1 MSLKLIWEKGVFLL
15 TVDSI
20 NVFYGEVQILRQV
33 SFDIQEKETV
43 SLLGSN
49 GAGKT
54 TTVNTISG
62 ILPAVKGSIQFMGQ
76 DITKIEPYLRV
87 EMGLVQIPEGRKIF
101 PTLTVMENLEMGSY
115 LKGPKSS
122 RKESLALV
130 RELFPILDTRKNQLA
145 GTLSGG
151 EQQMLAIGRGLMS
164 KPKLLILDEPSLGLA
179 PIIVD
184 GIFDVVQ
191 KINGEGVT
199 ILLVEQNVFQ
209 ALSISIRG
217 FVLEEGHIALSGK
230 GEDLLTNP
238 HIKQL
243 YLGL

>member
-1 MSLKLIWEKGVFLL
+1 LLKIEEIDVY
-15 TVDSI
+15 
-20 NVFYGEVQILRQV
+20 YGDVQILRRV
-33 SFDIQEKETV
+33 SFDVGEGRIV

-49 GAGKT
+49 GSGKT

-62 ILPAVKGSIQFMGQ
+62 ILPARDGSIQFMGQ
-76 DITKIEPYLRV
+76 NVTTIEPYVRV

-115 LKGPKSS
+115 LKGPKSQ
-122 RKESLALV
+122 RNESFKLV
-130 RELFPILDTRKNQLA
+130 SGLFPILEERRGQLA

-164 KPKLLILDEPSLGLA
+164 KPKLLILDEPSLGIA
-179 PIIVD
+179 PLIVEE
-184 GIFDVVQ
+184 IFQAVQ

-199 ILLVEQNVFQ
+199 ILLVEQNVSQ
-209 ALSISIRG
+209 ALGLSDEG
-217 FVLEEGHIALSGK
+217 FVLEEGRIALSGK
-230 GEDLLTNP
+230 GKDLLVNP
-238 HIKQL
+238 HVKKL

>member
-1 MSLKLIWEKGVFLL
+1 LL
-15 TVDSI
+15 RVNAIDT
-20 NVFYGEVQILRQV
+20 FYGEVQVLHQV
-33 SFDIQEKETV
+33 SLNVQDKEIV

-62 ILPAVKGSIQFMGQ
+62 ILACSGGSVSFLGK
-76 DITKIEPYLRV
+76 DITKVQPYLRV
-87 EMGLVQIPEGRKIF
+87 EMGLVQVPEGRKIF

-130 RELFPILDTRKNQLA
+130 MGLFPILETRKSQLA

-151 EQQMLAIGRGLMS
+151 EQQMLAIGRALMS

-179 PIIVD
+179 PIIVEQ
-184 GIFDVVQ
+184 IFDVTQ
-191 KINGEGVT
+191 KINTEGVAV
-199 ILLVEQNVFQ
+199 LLVEQNVAK
-209 ALSISIRG
+209 ALSISNRG

-230 GEDLLTNP
+230 GKDLLVDP
-238 HIKQL
+238 HIKIL

>member
-1 MSLKLIWEKGVFLL
+1 ML

-62 ILPAVKGSIQFMGQ
+62 ILPAAKGSIQFMGQ

-122 RKESLALV
+122 RKESLGLV
-130 RELFPILDTRKNQLA
+130 KDLFPILDTRKGQLA

-164 KPKLLILDEPSLGLA
+164 KPKLLVLDEPSLGLA

-199 ILLVEQNVFQ
+199 VLLVEQNVFQ

-230 GEDLLTNP
+230 GQDLLKNP